1 VELEKEIKMST
12 EENIIEFDE
21 LVDNPTTRVPICLCL
36 DTSGSM
42 GGAPIEELNEGVSMF
57 YNAIRSD
64 DVAKYAADI
73 CIATFG
79 NGGYKLD
86 QDFAGVESS
95 TAPHF
100 TASGGTPMGEAAN
113 IALDALERRKNEFKS
128 SGVDYFQPWLVLM
141 TDGGPN
147 GSAQELERA
156 IQRTVEAVESKKLTV
171 FPIGI
176 GDSADMNVLAR
187 FSPGRT
193 PLKLRGLNFKQ
204 FFEWLSQS
212 VSRTSQSSPGEKIQ
226 LDLEGIKGWGEI

>member
-1 VELEKEIKMST
+1 MNY

-42 GGAPIEELNEGVSMF
+42 FGDPITELNEGVSMF
-57 YNAIRSD
+57 YSAIKND
-64 DVAKYAADI
+64 DTAKYAADI

-86 QDFAGVESS
+86 QDFASVEN
-95 TAPHF
+95 TVAPYF
-100 TASGGTPMGEAAN
+100 SADGNTPMGEAVN
-113 IALDALERRKNEFKS
+113 IALDSLEKRKSEFKN
-128 SGVDYFQPWLVLM
+128 SGVDYYQPWLVLM
-141 TDGGPN
+141 TDGEPN
-147 GSAQELERA
+147 GSAEELERA
-156 IQRTVEAVESKKLTV
+156 IQRTVEAVESKRLTI

-176 GDSADMNVLAR
+176 GDDVDMNVLAR

-193 PLKLRGLNFKQ
+193 PLRLKGLNFKQ

-212 VSRTSQSSPGEKIQ
+212 VSRTSQSSPGERIE
-226 LDLEGIKGWGEI
+226 LDLDGIKGWGEL